1 MPPKKKAPEKN
12 PAEAAAEE
20 ALLPPEDTL
29 TVSFRGEE
37 FTFPRS
43 RLTEARFA
51 LLAAAGRTGDM
62 MLELIGPTRSIDDLK
77 TQNRF
82 LATLKPG
89 ESSVDIIEE
98 FFAAVTEVAGSG
110 NSSAS

>member
-20 ALLPPEDTL
+20 AMLPREDTF

-37 FTFPRS
+37 FTFPRA
-43 RLTEARFA
+43 RLTEARFV
-51 LLAAAGRTGDM
+51 LLAAAGRSGDM
-62 MLELIGPTRSIDDLK
+62 MLELIGPQNTVADLK
-77 TQNRF
+77 AQNRF

-89 ESSVDIIEE
+89 ETLMGITEE
-98 FFAAVTEVAGSG
+98 FFAAVNEVTGSG
-110 NSSAS
+110 NS